1 MSVAWNPARW
11 WKCCMPKDGKKK
23 KEIESFLIDQ
33 K

>member
-1 MSVAWNPARW
+1 MSVAWHPTNW

-23 KEIESFLIDQ
+23 EIESFLIDQ